1 MVVGYVGGV
10 ECRWGWL
17 GCVRREVRSIRVR
30 GQGVRSLSKIGEW
43 DVGSRMD
50 GVGEKNG
57 YLGEGGVGMGE

>member
-1 MVVGYVGGV
+1 M
-10 ECRWGWL
+10 
-17 GCVRREVRSIRVR
+17 RSIRAR
-30 GQGVRSLSKIGEW
+30 GQGVRALSKIGEW